1 MQGKT
6 HPSLHAGTDQC
17 RRARR
22 VDQKADTGGLTTP
35 SPFITEFDL
44 YLFGEGN
51 HLRIY
56 EKLGAHPAELD
67 GRQGVHFAVWA
78 PNAESVSVIGSF
90 NDWNPDTHP
99 MVPMGRSGVWSIFV
113 PEIGEGELYKYH
125 IRSRVNGFIR
135 IKADPYGFFFEE
147 RPKTASIVYDLNRY
161 EWGDEEWMRARGK
174 TDILSRPV
182 SIYEVHLGSWMRKD
196 DGSFLSYT
204 ELADR
209 LIPYVKELG
218 VTHIEILPITE
229 HPLDESWGYQSTGYF
244 APTSRYGTPE
254 EFMAFVDRFHRS
266 GIGVI
271 LDWVPGHFPKD
282 DYSLRYFDG
291 TALYEHEDPR
301 KGEHKEW
308 GTLIFNYGRH
318 EVRNFLISSAF
329 FWLDRYHLD
338 GLRVDAVASMLYLD
352 YGKKEGEWI
361 PNAYGGKENLEAIA
375 FLKKFNEIVHLY
387 FPGAITIAEESTAW
401 PGVSRPTYVGGLG
414 FTMKW
419 NMGWMHDALEYF
431 SKDPVHRKFHHSN
444 LTFSLLYAFS
454 ENFVL
459 PLSHDEVVHGKKSLL
474 WKMPGDRWQQFANLR
489 ALYGYMFGHP
499 GKKHLFM
506 GGEFG
511 QEWEWDSQNQLQ
523 WHLLDDPLHRGLRDY
538 FKDLNRLYRTS
549 PPLYELDTESAGFE
563 WIDFTNAEESVIAFI
578 RWARE
583 RRSFLVFVCNFTPV
597 PRYGY
602 LLGVPEAG
610 FYKEVLNS
618 DSEIYGGSNM
628 GNMGGVE
635 AFPNPIHNQPFS
647 ISVTLP
653 PLSVV
658 VFRKE

>member
-1 MQGKT
+1 M
-6 HPSLHAGTDQC
+6 
-17 RRARR
+17 
-22 VDQKADTGGLTTP
+22 DQKADTGGLTTP